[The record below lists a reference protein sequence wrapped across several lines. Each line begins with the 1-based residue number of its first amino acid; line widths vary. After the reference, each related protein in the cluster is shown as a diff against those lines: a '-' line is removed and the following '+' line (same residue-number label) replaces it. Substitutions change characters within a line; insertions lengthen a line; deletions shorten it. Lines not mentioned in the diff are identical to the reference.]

1 MHGAWVSFLIR
12 VAEAS
17 EYAEAGRVTAEAY
30 RIDDL
35 LQRADGLIDTAYEA
49 ELTDAGRRAR
59 EAELLVAVEDGNV
72 LGTVTWCPPTSPWRE
87 LATEQDQAEFRMLS
101 VAAAGRRRGV
111 GRALVTACLER
122 ARAER
127 MREVLLSSLPQMTS
141 AHALYREFGFVR
153 TPELDHSPKPHVH
166 LWAFR
171 LTLDLQVTTDESGHE
186 QHATRRA
193 ACGR

>member
-12 VAEAS
+12 VAKSS
-17 EYAEAGRVTAEAY
+17 EYVEAGRVTAEAY

-35 LQRADGLIDTAYEA
+35 LRRADGLIDTAYKA

-72 LGTVTWCPPTSPWRE
+72 LGTVTLCPPTSPWRE

>member
-1 MHGAWVSFLIR
+1 
-12 VAEAS
+12 
-17 EYAEAGRVTAEAY
+17 VTAEAY

-35 LQRADGLIDTAYEA
+35 LRRADGLIDTAYEA

-59 EAELLVAVEDGNV
+59 EAELLVAVENGHV

-111 GRALVTACLER
+111 GRALVTTCLER
-122 ARAER
+122 ARAEH
-127 MREVLLSSLPQMTS
+127 MREVLLSSLPQMTK
-141 AHALYREFGFVR
+141 AHALYREFGFVPA
-153 TPELDHSPKPHVH
+153 PELDHSPKPHVH

-171 LTLDLQVTTDESGHE
+171 LTLDL
-186 QHATRRA
+186 
-193 ACGR
+193 

>member
-1 MHGAWVSFLIR
+1 VSFLIR

-17 EYAEAGRVTAEAY
+17 EYVEAGRVTAEAY

-35 LQRADGLIDTAYEA
+35 LRRADGLIDTAYEG

-59 EAELLVAVEDGNV
+59 EAELLVAVEAGHL

-153 TPELDHSPKPHVH
+153 APELDHSPKPHVH

>member
-72 LGTVTWCPPTSPWRE
+72 LGTVTLCPPTSPWRE

-171 LTLDLQVTTDESGHE
+171 LTLDLQVTTDKSGHE

>member
-1 MHGAWVSFLIR
+1 MSFLIR
-12 VAEAS
+12 VAEPS

-59 EAELLVAVEDGNV
+59 EAELLVAVEDGQV

-111 GRALVTACLER
+111 GRALVAACLER
-122 ARAER
+122 ARAEG
-127 MREVLLSSLPQMTS
+127 MREVLLSSLPQMTA
-141 AHALYREFGFVR
+141 AHALYREVGFVR
-153 TPELDHSPKPHVH
+153 SPELDHSPKPHVH

-171 LTLDLQVTTDESGHE
+171 MTLD
-186 QHATRRA
+186 R
-193 ACGR
+193 

>member
-59 EAELLVAVEDGNV
+59 EAELTDAGRRAREAELLVAVEDGNV
-72 LGTVTWCPPTSPWRE
+72 LGTVTLCPPTSPWRE

-171 LTLDLQVTTDESGHE
+171 LTLDL
-186 QHATRRA
+186 
-193 ACGR
+193 

>member
-1 MHGAWVSFLIR
+1 MSFLIR
-12 VAEAS
+12 VAESS

-35 LQRADGLIDTAYEA
+35 LRRADGLIDTAYEA

-59 EAELLVAVEDGNV
+59 EAELLVAVENGHV

-127 MREVLLSSLPQMTS
+127 MREVLLSSLPQMTGRMRSIASS
-141 AHALYREFGFVR
+141 ALCLRPSLITAPNHTSTSGRSA
-153 TPELDHSPKPHVH
+153 SPWICRSP
-166 LWAFR
+166 A
-171 LTLDLQVTTDESGHE
+171 DESGQE

>member
-59 EAELLVAVEDGNV
+59 EAELLVAVEDGHV

-87 LATEQDQAEFRMLS
+87 LATEHDQAEFRMLS

-171 LTLDLQVTTDESGHE
+171 LTLDL
-186 QHATRRA
+186 
-193 ACGR
+193 

>member
-72 LGTVTWCPPTSPWRE
+72 LGTVTLCPPTSPWRE

-111 GRALVTACLER
+111 GRALVAACLER

>member
-1 MHGAWVSFLIR
+1 MSFIIR
-12 VAEAS
+12 VAKSS
-17 EYAEAGRVTAEAY
+17 EYAEAGRVAAEAY

-35 LQRADGLIDTAYEA
+35 LRRADGLIDTGYEA

-59 EAELLVAVEDGNV
+59 EAELLVAVEDGHV
-72 LGTVTWCPPTSPWRE
+72 LGTVTWCPPISPWRE

-111 GRALVTACLER
+111 GRALVTACLEH

-153 TPELDHSPKPHVH
+153 APELDHSPKPHVH

>member
-72 LGTVTWCPPTSPWRE
+72 LGTVTLCPPTSPWRE

-101 VAAAGRRRGV
+101 VAAAGRHRGV

-171 LTLDLQVTTDESGHE
+171 LTLDL
-186 QHATRRA
+186 
-193 ACGR
+193 

>member
-1 MHGAWVSFLIR
+1 VSFLIR
-12 VAEAS
+12 VAEPS

-35 LQRADGLIDTAYEA
+35 LRRADGLIDTAYEA
-49 ELTDAGRRAR
+49 DLTDAGRRAR
-59 EAELLVAVEDGNV
+59 DAELLVAVEDGHV

-87 LATEQDQAEFRMLS
+87 LATEEDQAEFRMLS
-101 VAAAGRRRGV
+101 VATAGRRQGV
-111 GRALVTACLER
+111 GRGLVTACLER

-127 MREVLLSSLPQMTS
+127 MREVLLSSLPQMTA

-153 TPELDHSPKPHVH
+153 APELDHSPKPHVD

-171 LTLDLQVTTDESGHE
+171 LALDL
-186 QHATRRA
+186 
-193 ACGR
+193 